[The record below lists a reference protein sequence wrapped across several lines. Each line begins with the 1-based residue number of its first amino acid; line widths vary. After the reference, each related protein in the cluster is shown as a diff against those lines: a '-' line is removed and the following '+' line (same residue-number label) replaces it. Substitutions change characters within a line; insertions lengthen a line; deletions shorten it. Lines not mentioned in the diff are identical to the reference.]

1 MRKVHWLSFFFV
13 FFLLF
18 TLSTASS
25 AKSLRISLREE
36 MTLGHLDDDL
46 IYMWVGIAVDESGH
60 IYLTDTLDYS
70 LKKFS
75 PAGRLVKKAGGR
87 GQGPGEFMAPR
98 EVQIFQNYVL
108 VTDQNIRG
116 IQVFDRDLNFIKRIP
131 FSHLILDMRV
141 CGPQAIALI
150 PIVGVGAGRLKIID
164 FDGQEVSE
172 FFYEKTKK
180 MMLDFASICSDKEGN
195 IYLVFT
201 FQDRIEK
208 YNLQGKKLWTNRL
221 LKVKSV
227 SKEKINRFEVP
238 TRVVYKDVTLD
249 PVGRVFVLGGHYSKH
264 QSRDIYVLDTQ
275 GRYLTTFTL
284 PEESHAIYIDQQGFL
299 YSRGNDGVSLRKF
312 KIIYQ
317 VD

>member
-1 MRKVHWLSFFFV
+1 MKKVHWLSFFCL
-13 FFLLF
+13 FFLIF
-18 TLSTASS
+18 TFSP
-25 AKSLRISLREE
+25 AKSLRISLKEE
-36 MTLGHLDDDL
+36 MTLGRLDDDL

-75 PAGRLVKKAGGR
+75 PTGRLVKKAGGR

-98 EVQIFQNYVL
+98 EVQIYQDFVL

-116 IQVFDRDLNFIKRIP
+116 IQVFDRDLNFIKKIP

-141 CGPQAIALI
+141 CGPQSIALI
-150 PIVGVGAGRLKIID
+150 PIIGAGAGRLKIID
-164 FDGQEVSE
+164 FEGQEIDE

-180 MMLDFASICSDKEGN
+180 MMLDFASISSDREGY

-208 YNLQGKKLWTNRL
+208 YNLKGEKLWTNRL

-227 SKEKINRFEVP
+227 SREKINRFEVP

-249 PVGRVFVLGGHYSKH
+249 PASRVFVLGGHYSRH
-264 QSRDIYVLDTQ
+264 QSRDVYVLDAQ
-275 GRYLTTFTL
+275 GRHLTTFTL

-317 VD
+317 FD